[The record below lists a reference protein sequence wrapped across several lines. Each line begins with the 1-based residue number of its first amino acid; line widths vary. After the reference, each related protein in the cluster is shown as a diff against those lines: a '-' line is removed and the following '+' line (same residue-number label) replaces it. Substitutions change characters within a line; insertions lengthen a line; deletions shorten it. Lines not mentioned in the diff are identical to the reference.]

1 MYKKYGETLFLTNE
15 FKEYCSN
22 AIRQKDIAELLL
34 CIAYEAKDYGDSIEP
49 NAVTS
54 VIEDLFSNL
63 ENEVLTNGSKTSVF
77 NFYMAFGVF
86 NKHFVFSNKNDYL
99 KFYQNC
105 SEKGYTSE
113 AILKIFDNSFS
124 KLRLSFLNFEA
135 AALAVDGVSII
146 QSSFLMK
153 EGSESYALLESL
165 SDPDSYPNIDSSY
178 VYLDQINNPDFF
190 STASSLIFQWCVKNA
205 KKT

>member
-63 ENEVLTNGSKTSVF
+63 ENEVLTNGW
-77 NFYMAFGVF
+77 
-86 NKHFVFSNKNDYL
+86 
-99 KFYQNC
+99 
-105 SEKGYTSE
+105 
-113 AILKIFDNSFS
+113 
-124 KLRLSFLNFEA
+124 
-135 AALAVDGVSII
+135 
-146 QSSFLMK
+146 
-153 EGSESYALLESL
+153 LLEFL
-165 SDPDSYPNIDSSY
+165 INILFL
-178 VYLDQINNPDFF
+178 VIKM
-190 STASSLIFQWCVKNA
+190 II
-205 KKT
+205 